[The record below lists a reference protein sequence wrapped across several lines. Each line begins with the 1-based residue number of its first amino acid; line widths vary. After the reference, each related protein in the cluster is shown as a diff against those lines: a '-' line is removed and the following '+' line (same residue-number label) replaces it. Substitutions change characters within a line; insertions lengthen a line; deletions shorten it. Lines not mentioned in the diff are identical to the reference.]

1 MNRRKVAALA
11 AALSGLLIAWQL
23 LPAQDATQPPTA
35 PMVAAAP
42 STSATTS
49 TQAASAASAPTTAP
63 LSAQG
68 LRARQEQLALWQQ
81 RLARAEQALSTYRTS
96 TRYPYESRPITEH
109 PDQVRP
115 FDPIAEELPLRTP
128 GREPARGVHIRT
140 TQERVFASGE
150 ESIRFTVAAYDDDGK
165 TLPLLV
171 TRATAFDV
179 PDPRQ
184 ATGRAQVPV
193 AFNDSGLEA
202 DAQAADGVFSARLQ
216 PATQGFSDFAG
227 TIRVQVYLN
236 QSGQIGN
243 VYFDVVYSPQVPAE
257 WAGVRETLQAG
268 SLDFLLKAQ
277 VKVAGRYVVNA
288 RVDDAQGRPFA
299 LLSFNDEVAAGD
311 QEFRL
316 RLFGKLVR
324 DAQPAF
330 PLRLRDV
337 EGFLLLPDRF
347 PDRAMMRRLPGTV
360 HTSGSYALTA
370 FSDAEWSSEERDR
383 YLAEYNRD
391 ADEARAEVERLQR

>member
-1 MNRRKVAALA
+1 MNQRKAAVVAAALA
-11 AALSGLLIAWQL
+11 ALLLAWRL
-23 LPAQDATQPPTA
+23 LPAQDTALPAANPPQ
-35 PMVAAAP
+35 
-42 STSATTS
+42 ATTA
-49 TQAASAASAPTTAP
+49 TAQQPAAVASAAPAAAP
-63 LSAQG
+63 LSAAGQQ
-68 LRARQEQLALWQQ
+68 ARQAQLALWQQ
-81 RLARAEQALSTYRTS
+81 RLARAEQVLESYRAS

-115 FDPIAEELPLRTP
+115 FEPIAEDLALRTP
-128 GREPARGVHIRT
+128 GREPAKGVRIKT
-140 TQERVFASGE
+140 TQERVFASGQ

-165 TLPLLV
+165 SLPLLV

-184 ATGRAQVPV
+184 VTGRPQVPV
-193 AFNDSGLEA
+193 AFNDAGLEP
-202 DAQAADGVFSARLQ
+202 DAQAGDGVQSARLQ
-216 PATQGFSDFAG
+216 PATQGFADYAG

-236 QSGQIGN
+236 QNGKLGN

-257 WAGVRETLQAG
+257 WAGVRETLNNG
-268 SLDFLLKAQ
+268 SLDFLLKAR
-277 VKVAGRYVVNA
+277 VAVAGRYVVSA

-299 LLSFNDEVAAGD
+299 LLSFNDEVGTGD

-324 DAQPAF
+324 DGEPAF

-347 PDRAMMRRLPGTV
+347 PDRSMMRRLAGTV
-360 HTSGSYALTA
+360 HTSASYALTV
-370 FSDAEWSSEERDR
+370 FSDAEWTSEERER
-383 YLAEYNRD
+383 YLAEYARD
-391 ADEARAEVERLQR
+391 TNEAREQVERLQR